1 MYYLKLIRINH
12 WVKNLFILFPLF
24 FEGKANTISIFN
36 SFDVLLIFSLSS
48 SLVYI
53 FNDLID
59 LENDK
64 KNPYKNKR
72 PLASGA
78 ISINQAKILF
88 IIIISLIVILNYF
101 FFNLIV
107 IFTILIYLFLNLIY
121 STYFKKI
128 FFINIIF
135 LLSFYYLRI
144 FVGSVYFNIPLT
156 EWVILLTLSSSLIL
170 IFGKKFKDYDYN
182 KKEKFTFNYKINFIY
197 SIILVIF
204 FQTIIYLLYAFSD
217 SANLKYGNLFPY
229 SSFIVVAGSMRYVYI
244 IKYKKT
250 SSDQVRIF
258 FEDKTLL
265 FLLFTYFLF
274 ISYLLYI

>member
-182 KKEKFTFNYKINFIY
+182 KKDKFTFNNKIE
-197 SIILVIF
+197 VI
-204 FQTIIYLLYAFSD
+204 
-217 SANLKYGNLFPY
+217 
-229 SSFIVVAGSMRYVYI
+229 
-244 IKYKKT
+244 
-250 SSDQVRIF
+250 
-258 FEDKTLL
+258 
-265 FLLFTYFLF
+265 
-274 ISYLLYI
+274 

>member
-88 IIIISLIVILNYF
+88 IIM
-101 FFNLIV
+101 
-107 IFTILIYLFLNLIY
+107 
-121 STYFKKI
+121 
-128 FFINIIF
+128 
-135 LLSFYYLRI
+135 SFRNE
-144 FVGSVYFNIPLT
+144 V
-156 EWVILLTLSSSLIL
+156 
-170 IFGKKFKDYDYN
+170 
-182 KKEKFTFNYKINFIY
+182 
-197 SIILVIF
+197 
-204 FQTIIYLLYAFSD
+204 
-217 SANLKYGNLFPY
+217 
-229 SSFIVVAGSMRYVYI
+229 
-244 IKYKKT
+244 
-250 SSDQVRIF
+250 
-258 FEDKTLL
+258 
-265 FLLFTYFLF
+265 
-274 ISYLLYI
+274 